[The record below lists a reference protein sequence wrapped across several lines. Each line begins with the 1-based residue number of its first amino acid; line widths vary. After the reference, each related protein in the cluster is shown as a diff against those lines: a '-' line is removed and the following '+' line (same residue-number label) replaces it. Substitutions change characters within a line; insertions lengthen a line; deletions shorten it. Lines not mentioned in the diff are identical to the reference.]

1 MLAAAT
7 ESPLSKPLRSLSGL
21 DALFLYL
28 ESMGTPMHVASLIR
42 LAPPRRRRDGYG
54 RRLAEHLAARL
65 TPIATLRR
73 VLREAPMALGHPVWE
88 ELAGFDAEQHL
99 GLRRLPAPGTEA
111 QLLALVARLHA
122 APLDRTLPLWRI
134 EVIEGL
140 ASGEVAV
147 YLKSHHALVDGQAG
161 VQLTGA
167 LLDVAPTPLQRLRPD
182 ARAVERP
189 ALPNDALARAALR
202 ATAKQFSSMLRGLPA
217 NLKTLARGIGQVD
230 GSLAG
235 LRESV
240 WLAPRTPFNAQLG
253 PRRRFAVASLPL
265 ERIKRIARAHGA
277 SLNDVVMALCAGA
290 LRAYLLR
297 RRALPQ
303 APLIAA
309 MPVSLRQPGVEGG
322 NEVSMVQCPLA
333 TDEADPLRRLAA
345 IVDATRQI
353 KGRVASFRGLIPTDF
368 PGLAAPLWATGA
380 SRLWQR
386 GRLSERL
393 PPLANLVISNVPG
406 PPVPLFMGGL
416 AVRHFHPVSIVTHG
430 LGVNITLLSYA
441 GQLEF
446 GIVSA
451 PESMDRPDALVGEL
465 QRELDA
471 LDAEAA

>member
-1 MLAAAT
+1 MLHRAT
-7 ESPLSKPLRSLSGL
+7 ESPLPKTLRPLSGL
-21 DALFLYL
+21 DALFVYL

-42 LAPPRRRRDGYG
+42 LEPPRRGRRDFG
-54 RRLAEHLAARL
+54 RRLADHLAARL
-65 TPIATLRR
+65 APIATLRR

-88 ELAGFDAEQHL
+88 ELDRFDPADHL
-99 GLRRLPAPGTEA
+99 GLRQLPAPGSDA

-122 APLDRTLPLWRI
+122 EPLDRTLPLWRI

-140 ASGEVAV
+140 ASGEIAV

-167 LLDVAPTPLQRLRPD
+167 LLDVVAAPLLRPSVAASAAQSD
-182 ARAVERP
+182 P
-189 ALPNDALARAALR
+189 LPTDALARAALR

-217 NLKTLARGIGQVD
+217 NLKTLARGIGQGE
-230 GSLAG
+230 GSVAA

-240 WLAPRTPFNAQLG
+240 FLAPRTPFNVQLG
-253 PRRRFAVASLPL
+253 PLRRFATASLPL
-265 ERIKRIARAHGA
+265 DRIKRVARAHGA

-297 RRALPQ
+297 RRALPE
-303 APLIAA
+303 APLVAA

-333 TDEADPLRRLAA
+333 TDQADPLRRLGA

-353 KGRVASFRGLIPTDF
+353 KGRVAAFRGLIPTDF

-446 GIVSA
+446 GIVST
-451 PESMDRPDALVGEL
+451 PETMDRPDALVAEL
-465 QRELDA
+465 RRALDA
-471 LDAEAA
+471 LDPEAA